1 MASTPDI
8 LRAAADIVEQSNGSN
23 PLTQIWPI
31 TAITQAAPDAAA
43 TTQALQT
50 LARHLHYDRHHNPV
64 RDVRRWSQMRT
75 PAEIAAQMRAA
86 ADAAERGA

>member
-1 MASTPDI
+1 MSDTADI
-8 LRAAADIVEQSNGSN
+8 LRAAADIVEQSSSDN

-31 TAITQAAPDAAA
+31 TAITQAAPNTDAAH
-43 TTQALQT
+43 QALQT
-50 LARHLHYDRHHNPV
+50 LAGHLHYDRHHNPV

-75 PAEIAAQMRAA
+75 PAEIAVQMRAA